1 MPDPVIGLLQDL
13 LPRLR
18 GVRQDLHRHPEL
30 GFEEHRTQGI
40 VTAWLEELG
49 YVPRACA
56 GTGGVADLRPGA
68 PGPVIAL
75 RADMDALPIH
85 EDTDLPYRSVHEG
98 VAHKCGHD
106 GHTTVMLGVAA
117 ALATRRDSL
126 PHGNVRLLFQPAE
139 EGVRGGGAR
148 VMVEEGALE
157 GVAEVYGHHN
167 WPNFPRGEVRVAAG
181 PVMAQEA
188 TFRIT
193 LKGWGGHASQPQV
206 TRDPLTAGAQLVTA
220 LNGIAARGIGH
231 HGGAVL
237 SVTSFQCGTTRNV
250 IPGRGVLLGT
260 VRALDEALGER
271 IVARIRDVAAGI
283 AAAHLV
289 EAEVEIGRGFP
300 VLPNDASC
308 VEAVRAAAADIV
320 GPDAVSGAGLPLAA
334 SEDFAYFARAV
345 PGAYFFMGAG
355 RVEGETPGCHHP
367 DFDYDDELIV
377 PTARIFVRLAEARL
391 AAWAGHG

>member
-1 MPDPVIGLLQDL
+1 MPDSVVDVLRALE
-13 LPRLR
+13 PRL
-18 GVRQDLHRHPEL
+18 VALRQDLHRHPEL
-30 GFEEHRTQGI
+30 GFEERRTQSI
-40 VTAWLEELG
+40 VTGFLEELG
-49 YVPRACA
+49 YAPRSCA
-56 GTGGVADLRPGA
+56 GTGVVADLRPGA
-68 PGPVIAL
+68 TGPAIAL

-85 EDTDLPYRSVHEG
+85 EETDLPYRSVHDG

-117 ALATRRDSL
+117 ALAARRDEL
-126 PHGNVRLLFQPAE
+126 PPGNVRLLFQPAE

-157 GVAEVYGHHN
+157 GLAEVYGHHN
-167 WPNFPRGEVRVAAG
+167 WPNFPAGEVRVAAG

-193 LKGWGGHASQPQV
+193 LVGWGGHASQPQV

-271 IVARIRDVAAGI
+271 ILRRIEEVVAGI
-283 AAAHLV
+283 AAAHAV
-289 EAEVEIGRGFP
+289 EAHVELGRGFP
-300 VLPNDASC
+300 VLSNDAGC
-308 VEAVRAAAADIV
+308 AEAVLAAASSVV
-320 GPDAVSGAGLPLAA
+320 GAENVSDAGLPLAA
-334 SEDFAYFARAV
+334 SEDFAYFARAL
-345 PGAYFFMGAG
+345 PGAYFFVGAG
-355 RVEGETPGCHHP
+355 KAGEETPGCHHP
-367 DFDYDDELIV
+367 DFDYDDGLIV
-377 PTARIFVRLAEARL
+377 PTAQIFVRLAEERLARL
-391 AAWAGHG
+391 GR